1 LVFHS
6 LLRTWGLLRQVQEPY
21 FGRFGISGAHW
32 AVLRVLQRAR
42 LQGEEKLPL
51 KTVAERLFIRPPSVT
66 GVVDRLERQGLVRR
80 VDSRVDRR
88 VRHLGLTAR
97 GEQLLAEVLRGHA
110 RRIESLFE
118 PLSPRERAT
127 LLALTRKLEAHLG
140 SLPAVAAE
148 AAGGGDGAGRRG
160 GGQRQKHE

>member
-1 LVFHS
+1 MVFHS

-21 FGRFGISGAHW
+21 FGKFGISGAHW

-42 LQGEEKLPL
+42 LGGEDELPL
-51 KTVAERLFIRPPSVT
+51 KVVAERLSIRPPSVT

-80 VDSRVDRR
+80 LDSRVDRR

-97 GEQLLAEVLRGHA
+97 GDQLLEEVLRGHA

-118 PLSPRERAT
+118 PLSARERRT
-127 LLALTRKLEAHLG
+127 LLDLTRKLEAHLG
-140 SLPAVAAE
+140 SLPAAA
-148 AAGGGDGAGRRG
+148 ADPAPGAGGTRRRG
-160 GGQRQKHE
+160 GGKHRNHE